1 MTPSAVYVY
10 DWQLFEGQPPTA
22 MYRVSGGEFDKSDVS
37 AETLI
42 RLGITV
48 PARELV
54 AQVTPIPSLV
64 VPAREEAAA

>member
-1 MTPSAVYVY
+1 MNPTARYVY
-10 DWQLFEGQPPTA
+10 EWQLFEDKPPTA

-42 RLGITV
+42 RLGI
-48 PARELV
+48 P
-54 AQVTPIPSLV
+54 